1 MASIRLS
8 DLYDRAGQ
16 IRSDLLPAQ
25 IQSAL
30 VEAARSLAI
39 DTGILEDVIPFTLEE
54 GMHGYHV
61 EIPGNRTVQ
70 AFKRVEVMDADGKW
84 SAMAGPLLEI
94 LGRTPPES
102 VEPGTPGKWTS
113 AGSTLLFEC
122 PTDAD
127 LPLRVTVAYI
137 PDKNDTPDTID
148 FPAQAQDALLA
159 KARAH
164 LWSIAGREQNLK
176 MEAVD
181 NRAYRSKLPRICN
194 LADLGNARVP
204 QSVNASLP
212 ME

>member
-25 IQSAL
+25 IQAAL

-39 DTGILEDVIPFTLEE
+39 DTGIVEDVIPFTLEE
-54 GMHGYHV
+54 GMYSYQLDL
-61 EIPGNRTVQ
+61 PANRVIQ
-70 AFKRVEVMDADGKW
+70 SFKRVEAMDADGKW
-84 SAMAGPLLEI
+84 GAMDGPALSI

-113 AGSTLLFEC
+113 LEGVLLFEC

-127 LPLRVTVAYI
+127 MALRATVAYI
-137 PDKNDTPDTID
+137 PDKNDTPDTIA
-148 FPAQAQDALLA
+148 FPAQAQDALVA

-164 LWSIAGREQNLK
+164 LWSISGREQNLK

-204 QSVNASLP
+204 QSVNASIP